1 MANLNKSLE
10 RNRFAV
16 GDVAAREAAFR
27 QFSAAMV
34 AAIRE
39 KQINMDGLTREVLRV
54 SSVDY
59 HYYDAEALAR
69 LDRAVA
75 VWVDLGGEEDTPGIS
90 AMVQRLLNRGRN
102 ANKVTVLAVRSKEA
116 WANETKMKISMAR
129 DLAEVYGAA

>member
-1 MANLNKSLE
+1 
-10 RNRFAV
+10 
-16 GDVAAREAAFR
+16 
-27 QFSAAMV
+27 MV